1 MENFDWRKMSKLTFP
16 PGVNETQYLR
26 FEANGTWTATDK
38 EQTCVM
44 TNTNPANAVAVL
56 NAKMHP
62 VNDGDRGHMIASL
75 QEWIQWYQVFLAKY
89 GAYPQW
95 KSESKDT
102 RRGIDRMENE
112 IKRLRDLELPL

>member
-1 MENFDWRKMSKLTFP
+1 MEDFNWRKMSKLTFP
-16 PGVNETQYLR
+16 LGVNEIQYLR

-38 EQTCVM
+38 EQICVL
-44 TNTNPANAVAVL
+44 TNTHPANAVAVL

-62 VNDGDRGHMIASL
+62 VNDGGRGHMIASL
-75 QEWIQWYQVFLAKY
+75 QEWIQRYQVFLAEY

-95 KSESKDT
+95 KSESKDAH
-102 RRGIDRMENE
+102 RGIRRMEDE